1 MAAARLFIPQMWLFG
16 VALGCAVMAA
26 AATVLRHREYTR
38 AIAPV
43 VVWVL
48 AAGDGIFCGLS
59 PRSVPRSG
67 WQVPPYNPCTYTMKR
82 RIGMTLA
89 KWMAAGA
96 ISLLCAVSVAA
107 HAKGGGAGGGSAA
120 HISTQGTVN
129 SNGPASADRDKGGA
143 RAADRA
149 HRHGKSSSHRQAGKL
164 K

>member
-1 MAAARLFIPQMWLFG
+1 
-16 VALGCAVMAA
+16 
-26 AATVLRHREYTR
+26 
-38 AIAPV
+38 
-43 VVWVL
+43 
-48 AAGDGIFCGLS
+48 
-59 PRSVPRSG
+59 
-67 WQVPPYNPCTYTMKR
+67 
-82 RIGMTLA
+82 MTLA

-96 ISLLCAVSVAA
+96 ISLLCTVSVAA
-107 HAKGGGAGGGSAA
+107 HAKGGGSAA

>member
-1 MAAARLFIPQMWLFG
+1 
-16 VALGCAVMAA
+16 
-26 AATVLRHREYTR
+26 
-38 AIAPV
+38 
-43 VVWVL
+43 
-48 AAGDGIFCGLS
+48 
-59 PRSVPRSG
+59 
-67 WQVPPYNPCTYTMKR
+67 
-82 RIGMTLA
+82 MTLA

-107 HAKGGGAGGGSAA
+107 HAKVGGAGGGSAA
-120 HISTQGTVN
+120 HISTQGMN